1 MNNYHDGLIIRQTT
15 HEERISDLE
24 DRSIEKLSNL
34 KYIQREKSV
43 TKSKQSIQEPGD
55 NNIVSSNI
63 WATEDPEGKNR
74 ENRAKNI
81 NLK

>member
-1 MNNYHDGLIIRQTT
+1 MNNYHDGVIIRQTT

-24 DRSIEKLSNL
+24 DRSIQKLSNL
-34 KYIQREKSV
+34 KYTQREKSV
-43 TKSKQSIQEPGD
+43 TKSKQSIQEPWD
-55 NNIVSSNI
+55 DIMSSNI
-63 WATEDPEGKNR
+63 WATEDPEGKDR